1 MVLEKQRLFSRIRC
15 SKVGSWLYLVLAFVS
30 YALLAAGFQ
39 AIYGQFASFTQQGH
53 ISLLFDLAWCFILT
67 AVVWLLPSVLKKIFM
82 LLSAAAYS
90 LMVVASGIMLNMFN
104 RFFSFG
110 DFAFA
115 GDGAAFLDLSYLNVR
130 KITLLLAAVCL
141 LLMIFAVLVA
151 PEKGR
156 RKAKRDFLAAG
167 VMFILGTV
175 IALMTKYVFLRP
187 DNVVVWDSTNSQ
199 AEIYETFSDTKQ
211 SMLVSGVYEYA
222 FRDLYMTLGIFR
234 HADPEDLRLIDD
246 YIESRDKH
254 ENNDMSGIFKGKNL
268 ILIQLEAIDT
278 WELCQEYMP
287 NLYAIKQESI
297 VFENHYTPAYITAG
311 TFNTEFMVNT
321 GLFPAETGTSTSV
334 YTRNVYPYSLASL
347 FSKAGYSSN
356 SFHGSEGNIYNRG
369 SIHLALGYEKYN
381 AGSDMSMSQYTLDTQ
396 LMNGYEDMTAADE
409 FFSFVITISGHG
421 PYNDK
426 TASYLR
432 HGEAAEAAAKR
443 SEYNYVHAVSHA
455 METDEFIGL
464 LTDRLEQDGLLEDT
478 VLVFYADH
486 YNYYMLDDELNRE
499 IKGVD
504 SYNMLAHTDFFI
516 YSSDIEPMS
525 VGKVTSSVDILP
537 TLANLFGLDTD
548 YRMYMGSDAFSED
561 GGYVFF
567 SDGAWFDGETYCT
580 ASNAGDEYRRSVN
593 EDITLRRQVCQAIL
607 KSDYYSVSVE
617 G

>member
-1 MVLEKQRLFSRIRC
+1 MIAEKQRLFSRIRS
-15 SKVGSWLYLVLAFVS
+15 SKVGAWLYLALTFLS
-30 YALLAAGFQ
+30 YALLSSGFQ
-39 AIYGQFASFTQQGH
+39 AIYGQFASFSQQEH
-53 ISLLFDLAWCFILT
+53 ISLLFNFAWCLILT
-67 AVVWLLPSVLKKIFM
+67 AIVWLLPSVLKKIFM

-90 LMVVASGIMLNMFN
+90 MMVVASGVMLNMFN

-141 LLMIFAVLVA
+141 AIMLFAVLIA
-151 PEKGR
+151 PEKGS
-156 RKAKRDFLAAG
+156 RKDKREFLIAGAMFVLGAA
-167 VMFILGTV
+167 L
-175 IALMTKYVFLRP
+175 ALMTKNIFLRS
-187 DNVVVWDSTNSQ
+187 DNVVVWDGTSAPS
-199 AEIYETFSDTKQ
+199 EIYETFSDTKQ
-211 SMLVSGVYEYA
+211 SMLLSGIYEYA
-222 FRDLYMTLGIFR
+222 FRDMYLTYNIFQ
-234 HADPEDLRLIDD
+234 HADEEDISLITD
-246 YIESRDKH
+246 YVQSRSEH
-254 ENNDMSGIFKGKNL
+254 EKNIMSGIFEGKNL

-278 WELCQEYMP
+278 WELCQAYMP
-287 NLYAIKQESI
+287 SLYSIKQNSI
-297 VFENHYTPAYITAG
+297 KFENHYTPAYITAG
-311 TFNTEFMVNT
+311 TFNTEFMANT

-334 YTRNVYPYSLASL
+334 YTRNSYPYSIANL

-369 SIHLALGYEKYN
+369 NIHTNLGYEKYH

-396 LMNGYEDMTAADE
+396 LMNGYEDMTAADK

-426 TASYLR
+426 TPSYLR
-432 HGEAAEAAAKR
+432 HGEAAETIAQR

-464 LTDRLEQDGLLEDT
+464 LMDSLEQDGLLENT

-516 YSSDIEPMS
+516 YSPDIEPMS

-567 SDGAWFDGETYCT
+567 PDGAWFDGDTYCT
-580 ASNAGDEYRRSVN
+580 TSNTDDEYQFSVDK
-593 EDITLRRQVCQAIL
+593 DITLRRQVCQAIL
-607 KSDYYSVSVE
+607 KNDYYSIAAE
-617 G
+617 D

>member
-1 MVLEKQRLFSRIRC
+1 MIAEKQRLFSRIRS
-15 SKVGSWLYLVLAFVS
+15 SKVGTWLYLTLTFVS
-30 YALLAAGFQ
+30 YALLSAGFQ
-39 AIYGQFASFTQQGH
+39 AIYGQFASFSQQDH
-53 ISLLFDLAWCFILT
+53 IPLLFNFAWCLILT
-67 AVVWLLPSVLKKIFM
+67 AIVWLLPSVLKKIFM

-90 LMVVASGIMLNMFN
+90 MMVVASGVMLNMFN

-141 LLMIFAVLVA
+141 AIMLFAVLIV
-151 PEKGR
+151 PEKRR
-156 RKAKRDFLAAG
+156 RKAKREFLMAGAMFVLGAA
-167 VMFILGTV
+167 L
-175 IALMTKYVFLRP
+175 ALVTKYVFLRS
-187 DNVVVWDSTNSQ
+187 DNVVVWDGASAPT
-199 AEIYETFSDTKQ
+199 EIYETYSDTKQ
-211 SMLVSGVYEYA
+211 SMLLSGIYEYA
-222 FRDLYMTLGIFR
+222 FRDLYLTYGIFQ
-234 HADPEDLRLIDD
+234 HADEEDLSLITD
-246 YIESRDKH
+246 YVQSRSEH
-254 ENNDMSGIFKGKNL
+254 EKNSMSGIFEGKNL

-278 WELCQEYMP
+278 WELCQNYMP
-287 NLYAIKQESI
+287 NLYSIKQNSI
-297 VFENHYTPAYITAG
+297 TFENHYTPAYITAG
-311 TFNTEFMVNT
+311 TFNTEFMANT

-334 YTRNVYPYSLASL
+334 YTRNFYPYSLASL
-347 FSKAGYSSN
+347 FTRAGYSSN

-369 SIHLALGYEKYN
+369 SIHTNLGYEKYH
-381 AGSDMSMSQYTLDTQ
+381 AGSDISMSQYTLDTQ
-396 LMNGYEDMTAADE
+396 LMNGYADMTSADK

-421 PYNDK
+421 PYNDQ
-426 TASYLR
+426 TPSYLR
-432 HGEAAEAAAKR
+432 HGEAAEAIAQR
-443 SEYNYVHAVSHA
+443 NEYNYVHAVSHA

-464 LTDRLEQDGLLEDT
+464 LMDRLEQDGLLENT

-525 VGKVTSSVDILP
+525 VDKVTSSVDILP

-567 SDGAWFDGETYCT
+567 PDGAWFDGATYCIT
-580 ASNAGDEYRRSVN
+580 SNNDDKYQLSVD

-607 KSDYYSVSVE
+607 KNDYYRIAAE